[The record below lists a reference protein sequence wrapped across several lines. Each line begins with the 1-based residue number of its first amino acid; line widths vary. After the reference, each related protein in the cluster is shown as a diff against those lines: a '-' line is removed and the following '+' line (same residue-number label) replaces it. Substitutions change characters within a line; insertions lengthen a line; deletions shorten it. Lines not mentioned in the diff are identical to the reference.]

1 MSVGVRDG
9 EAEGVGEREV
19 EPGVEV
25 EVEVVVM
32 VSSEFLLR
40 LLDILPS
47 FSFFAY
53 CL

>member
-19 EPGVEV
+19 E
-25 EVEVVVM
+25 VVVM

-40 LLDILPS
+40 LLDIVS
-47 FSFFAY
+47 FLSFLLI